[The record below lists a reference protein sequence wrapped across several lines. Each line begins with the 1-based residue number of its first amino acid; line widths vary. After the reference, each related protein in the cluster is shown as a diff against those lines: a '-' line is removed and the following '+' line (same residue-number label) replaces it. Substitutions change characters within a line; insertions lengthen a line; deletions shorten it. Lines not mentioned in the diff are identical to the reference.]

1 MQLVAQTTGITP
13 DQTLRFC
20 SKHSIFCNSNDNNS
34 TMRYGIPAESD
45 VAHIDEKMVD
55 KLLAEEML
63 SLDMKERTAIEEEI
77 HGIQPFLFT
86 PEMEA
91 EALSGFDDGI
101 KRIPAEQKTMYLR
114 SLEIPDS
121 YIHSKSFRLR
131 ILRSISSFTLDLLCR
146 KVVDYCDYVVD
157 LFGEIGLKR
166 PIRLSDFS
174 REDLQLFRL
183 GRSQFLPFGDRLGR
197 RILAFFPDEVYE
209 TFPAKSKNRI
219 YFYGSWVAS
228 NDDSCQR
235 QGIVMI
241 WWIDKTFKI
250 SLKPKVETL
259 LHTVRLAAVH
269 ICMPDTPLFRL
280 RGAVSAML
288 FGRHRMAVRR
298 HTGM

>member
-1 MQLVAQTTGITP
+1 MKYRNPEEEITP

-20 SKHSIFCNSNDNNS
+20 SKHSIFCNINDNNS
-34 TMRYGIPAESD
+34 TMRYGIPAD

-55 KLLAEEML
+55 NLLAKEML

-77 HGIQPFLFT
+77 HGIQPYLFT

-91 EALSGFDDGI
+91 KVLSGFDDGI

-131 ILRSISSFTLDLLCR
+131 ILRSITSFTLESFCR

-183 GRSQFLPFGDRLGR
+183 GRMQFLPFGDRLGR
-197 RILAFFPDEVYE
+197 RIGVIFPDEVYE
-209 TFPAKSKNRI
+209 TFPAKSASRI
-219 YFYGSWVAS
+219 YFYTSWVAS

-235 QGIVMI
+235 QGMVAIS
-241 WWIDKTFKI
+241 WIEKEFKI
-250 SLKPKVETL
+250 TPNRKRTTPLS
-259 LHTVRLAAVH
+259 TVRLAAVH

-280 RGAVSAML
+280 RGAVVAMMI
-288 FGRHRMAVRR
+288 GRYRMAVRR
-298 HTGM
+298 HIGM